1 MMTASVENDPAG
13 SVRVLLDPSRVV
25 VELSGDIDAE
35 LGDDL
40 LEAAAEVAE
49 ANLPVVVLAAPV
61 TFMDSTGVAFLARAA
76 SRSPGRLRLV
86 DPPELVRFLVHV
98 TAIVSLLDVVDGD
111 EVPRGDAGLVGAGAG
126 ERTGI
131 VDPEPPADGTGTG
144 AGPGLSRQG

>member
-1 MMTASVENDPAG
+1 MSPTTSVRPTTDPTG
-13 SVRVLLDPSRVV
+13 SVRVLLHPSRVV

-86 DPPELVRFLVHV
+86 DPPEMVRFLVHV
-98 TAIVSLLDVVDGD
+98 TAVVSLLDVVDG
-111 EVPRGDAGLVGAGAG
+111 EGDRELVGAGAG
-126 ERTGI
+126 ERVGI
-131 VDPEPPADGTGTG
+131 VDPEPPTDGTGAC
-144 AGPGLSRQG
+144 AGPGLSREG

>member
-1 MMTASVENDPAG
+1 MTPLSVDDDPVG
-13 SVRVLLDPSRVV
+13 SVRVLVEPSRVV
-25 VELSGDIDAE
+25 VELSGEIDAE

-49 ANLPVVVLAAPV
+49 ADLPVVVLAARV

-76 SRSPGRLRLV
+76 TRSPGRLRLV

-111 EVPRGDAGLVGAGAG
+111 QDPRGDTGLVGAGAG
-126 ERTGI
+126 DRVGI
-131 VDPEPPADGTGTG
+131 VDPEVPDDD
-144 AGPGLSRQG
+144 AGPGLTRQG